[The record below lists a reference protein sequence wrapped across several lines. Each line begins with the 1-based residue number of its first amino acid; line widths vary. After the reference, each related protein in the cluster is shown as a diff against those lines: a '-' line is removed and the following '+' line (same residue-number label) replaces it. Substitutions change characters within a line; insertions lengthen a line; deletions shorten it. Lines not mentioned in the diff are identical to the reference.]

1 MGNGACSGPL
11 GSQPFELGV
20 VRAAEE
26 VEVPPTLFRPWM
38 SRIGNVDS
46 NPPSW
51 RSTLNTRE
59 LMIVALALHTV
70 GFVGWIGGLSF
81 AYVDMVF
88 SARTLRTYAWLSIW
102 RRTFARFLGWSWVG
116 ITVVIVTGLV
126 MASVVSGGSGELP
139 AYIRAM
145 MVSGMGAMAAFAY
158 LYFMPWRLLNKAIWK
173 SDLAAVEKRLRQI
186 RLLVVMTMFLGLV
199 TAMVGASGPYL
210 Q

>member
-1 MGNGACSGPL
+1 
-11 GSQPFELGV
+11 
-20 VRAAEE
+20 
-26 VEVPPTLFRPWM
+26 
-38 SRIGNVDS
+38 
-46 NPPSW
+46 
-51 RSTLNTRE
+51 
-59 LMIVALALHTV
+59 
-70 GFVGWIGGLSF
+70 
-81 AYVDMVF
+81 
-88 SARTLRTYAWLSIW
+88 ARTLRTYAWLSIW
-102 RRTFARFLGWSWVG
+102 RRTFARFLGWRWVG

-199 TAMVGASGPYL
+199 TALVPAARSNWSYAKLAHIAYLAAWQMPAGVRWRESSTGFRRSASCRDVG
-210 Q
+210 